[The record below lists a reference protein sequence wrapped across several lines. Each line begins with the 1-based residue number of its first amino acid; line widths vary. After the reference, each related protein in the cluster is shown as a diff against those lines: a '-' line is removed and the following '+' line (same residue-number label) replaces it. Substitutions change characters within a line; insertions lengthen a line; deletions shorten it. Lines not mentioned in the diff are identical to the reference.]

1 MISVVNH
8 QPRLNGN
15 NMKRITVYIIGLLML
30 LVGSNIHAQQSTP
43 LKIAVFAPIY
53 LDTVFNEQTYVAGN
67 NYLPKIILPGL
78 DFYNG
83 IQLAI
88 DSLNTE
94 GQNIIVQFYDSKSQ
108 TASVKQLLASVEMQ
122 DISMIIA
129 AFNQRNEVKPL
140 ADFALSKQIPLIS
153 MTYPNDGGVK
163 GNPFFALVNPT
174 LTTHIE
180 SIFKYL
186 QKNHPTDPII
196 YVRKP
201 GALED
206 MIEGIFTDLNK
217 KTPALPLK
225 FRFISA
231 NDSTNIAAFNSI
243 LDSTKTNL
251 LLCGSL
257 NENFGINLVKSV
269 AANKPYKAL
278 IIGMPTWDAIKDL
291 GKGTDLLIT
300 TPYQYN
306 RTDKIAQYI
315 NLKYRQ
321 KVAGRPSDMVFKGF
335 EALYHFGKLLI
346 KHQKNIHNQLSD
358 NSFKLFNEFD
368 FVPVKANGESVPTYL
383 ENKKIYFIKKAD
395 GVIKSVQ

>member
-1 MISVVNH
+1 MILAVNH
-8 QPRLNGN
+8 QLRLNGN
-15 NMKRITVYIIGLLML
+15 NMKIITAYIIGLMIHCF
-30 LVGSNIHAQQSTP
+30 GSAIYAQPNTP

-53 LDTVFNEQTYVAGN
+53 LDSVFNGNNYIAGN
-67 NYLPKIILPGL
+67 NQLPKLVLPGL

-88 DSLNTE
+88 DSLNVE
-94 GQNIIVQFYDSKSQ
+94 GQHITVQFYDSKSQ
-108 TASVKQLLASVEMQ
+108 TAALKQLLAASEMQ
-122 DISMIIA
+122 EVSMIIA
-129 AFNQRNEVKPL
+129 AFNQRTEVKPL
-140 ADFALSKQIPLIS
+140 ADFALNKQIPLIS

-174 LTTHIE
+174 LTTHVE

-196 YVRKP
+196 YVRKS

-231 NDSTNIAAFNSI
+231 NDSSNIATFNSI
-243 LDSTKTNL
+243 MDSTRTNI

-257 NENFGINLVKSV
+257 NENFGSNLVKSV
-269 AANKPYKAL
+269 AGNKPYKTL

-291 GKGTDLLIT
+291 GKGTDIVFT

-306 RTDKIAQYI
+306 RTDKLAQYI

-321 KVAGRPSDMVFKGF
+321 KVSGRPSDMVFKGF
-335 EALYHFGKLLI
+335 EAMYHFGKLLI

-368 FVPVKANGESVPTYL
+368 FVPVKANGENLPAYL
-383 ENKKIYFIKKAD
+383 ENKKIYFIKKSD